1 MARLAAGCRR
11 EAARRPMTERNDGP
25 RDAVSDPP
33 PPDPAADIAPH
44 ALSPALWV
52 TALIALTL
60 LLLAAFALV

>member
-1 MARLAAGCRR
+1 
-11 EAARRPMTERNDGP
+11 MTERNDGP

>member
-1 MARLAAGCRR
+1 
-11 EAARRPMTERNDGP
+11 MTERNDRP
-25 RDAVSDPP
+25 RDAVSDP